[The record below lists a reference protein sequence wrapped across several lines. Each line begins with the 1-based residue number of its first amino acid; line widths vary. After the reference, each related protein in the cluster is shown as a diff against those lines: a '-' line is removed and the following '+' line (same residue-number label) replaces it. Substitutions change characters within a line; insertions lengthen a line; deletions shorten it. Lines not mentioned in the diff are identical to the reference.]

1 MPSSRQHAVT
11 RRGRTLRRSSQ
22 PVARRLARRSPSRT
36 TGLSATQLASDTSPP
51 PSSQV
56 LSSSQAPPSSQLPPS
71 VSSTVGSSSLLDTSD
86 AQDEGSLEDGEKY
99 VWLFRSPTSIATL
112 KERPCADDQLHP
124 GETLARI
131 PAHKA
136 LFEMTLSALDGQ
148 SRIVADSSGTRVLFQ
163 THPEYS
169 SKRWED

>member
-1 MPSSRQHAVT
+1 MAPTGNPAAFKLDVT
-11 RRGRTLRRSSQ
+11 YIRRDEMANQCPLLFLRAK
-22 PVARRLARRSPSRT
+22 V
-36 TGLSATQLASDTSPP
+36 GVGDDLASDHDQRYVT
-51 PSSQV
+51 
-56 LSSSQAPPSSQLPPS
+56 
-71 VSSTVGSSSLLDTSD
+71 VS
-86 AQDEGSLEDGEKY
+86 
-99 VWLFRSPTSIATL
+99 SPTSIATL

-131 PAHKA
+131 PAHEA